1 MLYLVKYWENT
12 YSPLLISYLALGV
25 QLFLKWMDHLDPG
38 QRSLARRIQ
47 FGWEVLGP
55 RERIVQEKDLLIPIQ
70 DLHHLLTMRDLQGK
84 FFFDIRPL
92 GPVWSTIRAHYSMK
106 LPLLDVLL
114 ISFYLSLGLQ
124 RTLIRFNKTRFRNKS
139 CCQQENELTIQA
151 AIYLYNK

>member
-12 YSPLLISYLALGV
+12 YSSILISYLALGV

-55 RERIVQEKDLLIPIQ
+55 RERIVQEKDLLIRIQ

-84 FFFDIRPL
+84 FFFDITPSGHSVRS
-92 GPVWSTIRAHYSMK
+92 G
-106 LPLLDVLL
+106 LLVEH
-114 ISFYLSLGLQ
+114 I
-124 RTLIRFNKTRFRNKS
+124 
-139 CCQQENELTIQA
+139 IQW
-151 AIYLYNK
+151 N